1 MTEGPPPEAPPPP
14 NPIASPAF
22 ELPTAR
28 AVVTFGLSLAYRTS
42 GELRRASIYLGL
54 LTLALLGPPIVF
66 LVEFIAHFRLLD
78 DGAFATYFTGGVPDP
93 VLVQSLLVLYAVGLV
108 AFLGWYAAAIDGQL
122 IAVSLLAANE
132 TDRVYTLRDATIR
145 ARQVFWRMI
154 RGILLRG
161 LAGFLVNL
169 VIVAVLGALFPAAAG
184 TASSVIVSVIGVL
197 VLAPFG
203 YLATG
208 IVLGDVGA
216 LEALKRSVALARAR
230 PRIAIVVA
238 LFTLIT
244 AAIQLFG
251 LAAGLDLF
259 GRVADFIHLGLE
271 GGAVALAMTILGILV
286 LVTAFGSL
294 SLTIGAI
301 VSAPQVAAFLGL
313 TFYSAGLDRV
323 RDVPADAPRFR
334 WVTRPMLACIVVGA
348 LGSAYGIAA
357 LGSAPTP

>member
-1 MTEGPPPEAPPPP
+1 MTQGPPPD
-14 NPIASPAF
+14 PIASPAF

-42 GELRRASIYLGL
+42 GELQRASIYLGL
-54 LTLALLGPPIVF
+54 LTLALLGPPVVF

-78 DGAFATYFTGGVPDP
+78 DGVFASYFAGGLPGP
-93 VLVQSLLVLYAVGLV
+93 VIVQSLLLLYAVGLV
-108 AFLGWYAAAIDGQL
+108 GFLGWYPAAIDGQL
-122 IAVSLLAANE
+122 IAVSLLAAKE
-132 TDRVYTLRDATIR
+132 TDRSYSLRDATIR

-154 RGILLRG
+154 RGTLLRG

-169 VIVAVLGALFPAAAG
+169 VVGAILGALFPSAG
-184 TASSVIVSVIGVL
+184 EASSVIVSVVGVL

-208 IVLGDVGA
+208 IILGDVGA
-216 LEALKRSVALARAR
+216 VEALKRSVGLARAR
-230 PRIAIVVA
+230 PRVAIVVA

-259 GRVADFIHLGLE
+259 GRVAEFVHLGLE
-271 GGAVALAMTILGILV
+271 GGAVALAMTILGILL

-294 SLTIGAI
+294 TLTVGAI

-313 TFYSAGLDRV
+313 TFYSAGLDRA
-323 RDVPADAPRFR
+323 RDVPAGAPRFR
-334 WVTRPMLACIVVGA
+334 WVTRPMLACIVICA
-348 LGSAYGIAA
+348 LGSAYGIAG
-357 LGSAPTP
+357 LGSGR

>member
-1 MTEGPPPEAPPPP
+1 MTEGPSPDPLPSAP
-14 NPIASPAF
+14 F

-42 GELRRASIYLGL
+42 GELQRASIYLGL
-54 LTLALLGPPIVF
+54 LTLALLGPPVVF

-78 DGAFATYFTGGVPDP
+78 DGVFESYFAGGLPDP
-93 VLVQSLLVLYAVGLV
+93 VIVQSLLLLYAVGLV
-108 AFLGWYAAAIDGQL
+108 GFLGWYAAAIDGQL
-122 IAVSLLAANE
+122 IAVSLLAAKE
-132 TDRVYTLRDATIR
+132 TDRSYTLRDATIR

-154 RGILLRG
+154 RGTLLRG

-169 VIVAVLGALFPAAAG
+169 VVGAILGAFFPAAAG
-184 TASSVIVSVIGVL
+184 TASSVIVSVVGVL

-208 IVLGDVGA
+208 IILGDVGA
-216 LEALKRSVALARAR
+216 VEALKRSVGLARAR

-259 GRVADFIHLGLE
+259 GRVAEFVHLGLE
-271 GGAVALAMTILGILV
+271 GGAAALAMTILGILV

-294 SLTIGAI
+294 TLTVGAI

-313 TFYSAGLDRV
+313 TFYSAGLDRA

-334 WVTRPMLACIVVGA
+334 WVTRPMLACIVIGA
-348 LGSAYGIAA
+348 LGSAYGIAG
-357 LGSAPTP
+357 LGAGR